1 LGRKALRTVLL
12 LGASTLLVSGAVA
25 QLTPGQPGSSDGTWS
40 LAATGDTVSTRRLSV
55 YETYPA
61 FKNLVAVVRAA
72 DAGFTNLE
80 TSLFRMADFNGYPQ
94 AESGGIWFVGP
105 PEAAQDLKWMGFNL
119 LNRANNHATEY
130 GVEGMIE
137 TDRLWIH

>member
-1 LGRKALRTVLL
+1 MAL
-12 LGASTLLVSGAVA
+12 
-25 QLTPGQPGSSDGTWS
+25 
-40 LAATGDTVSTRRLSV
+40 V
-55 YETYPA
+55 YESDPA
-61 FKNLVAVVRAA
+61 FKNLVAVILAA

-80 TSLFRMADFNGYPQ
+80 ISLFRMADFNGYPQ

-119 LNRANNHATEY
+119 FNRANNHATEY

-137 TDRLWIH
+137 TDRLLDSLKLGPCREQHDFGRRLRQDTLTRARGASH